1 MKGSMLALLALAAGC
16 LTGYSLPLPA
26 WLTGHTL
33 STWLLYAL
41 MAQVGLSMGGS
52 GQLGQ
57 LLRHVSARALIL
69 PLATII
75 GTLSFTALAAW
86 LTPWRPTDCLGRRA
100 GHHCP
105 AHQPVPRSHRPGGR
119 PAAAAP
125 PGPVRR
131 HQRGRRNLH
140 GRYPAHSG
148 AKLRPGHRAAGPAA
162 RRSARSER
170 TAAGNPVLPT
180 VKSDCRRSGIK
191 KVAGRLP
198 NRKIR
203 NFAEQSKQ
211 VKP

>member
-75 GTLSFTALAAW
+75 GTLSFTAMAAW
-86 LTPWRPTDCLGRRA
+86 LTPWRPTDCLAVGGGLGYYSLSSLLITQLMRPSLGAQLAAELGTIALLTNLFREAIALVGAPLLQRRLGPYAAISAA
-100 GHHCP
+100 GVTSMDVTLPILAQSCGQ
-105 AHQPVPRSHRPGGR
+105 AIVPL
-119 PAAAAP
+119 AL
-125 PGPVRR
+125 
-131 HQRGRRNLH
+131 LH
-140 GRYPAHSG
+140 GV
-148 AKLRPGHRAAGPAA
+148 
-162 RRSARSER
+162 
-170 TAAGNPVLPT
+170 VLEVSVPLLVT
-180 VKSDCRRSGIK
+180 LFCQ
-191 KVAGRLP
+191 L
-198 NRKIR
+198 
-203 NFAEQSKQ
+203 
-211 VKP
+211 

>member
-26 WLTGHTL
+26 WFTGHTL

-86 LTPWRPTDCLGRRA
+86 LTPWRPTDCLAVGSGLGYYSLSSLLITQLMRPSLGAQLAAELGTIALLTNLFREAIALVGTPLLQRRLGPYAAISAA
-100 GHHCP
+100 GVTSMDVTLPILAQSCGQ
-105 AHQPVPRSHRPGGR
+105 AIVPL
-119 PAAAAP
+119 AL
-125 PGPVRR
+125 
-131 HQRGRRNLH
+131 LH
-140 GRYPAHSG
+140 GV
-148 AKLRPGHRAAGPAA
+148 
-162 RRSARSER
+162 
-170 TAAGNPVLPT
+170 VLEVSVPLLVT
-180 VKSDCRRSGIK
+180 LFCQ
-191 KVAGRLP
+191 L
-198 NRKIR
+198 
-203 NFAEQSKQ
+203 
-211 VKP
+211 